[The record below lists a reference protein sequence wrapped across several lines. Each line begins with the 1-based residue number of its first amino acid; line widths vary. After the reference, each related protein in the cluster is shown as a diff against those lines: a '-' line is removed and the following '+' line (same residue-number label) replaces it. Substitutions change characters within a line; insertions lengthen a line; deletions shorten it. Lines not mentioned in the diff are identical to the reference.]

1 MSHPPSDHRRGP
13 PSPWIKRFA
22 GEIKPAS
29 SVLDLACGSGRH
41 SLLMLELG
49 HSVTACDIDIDIEG
63 LDELKR
69 RDKLELVEAD
79 LENAPWPFP
88 ERQFA
93 AITVTN
99 YLYRPLFPQILAAL
113 APGGLLLYETFA
125 AGNEQ
130 FGRPRNP
137 DHLLKRGEL
146 LSGIL
151 TGLTIIAYEDL
162 TISEPRAAAVQR
174 VCAYR

>member
-1 MSHPPSDHRRGP
+1 
-13 PSPWIKRFA
+13 
-22 GEIKPAS
+22 
-29 SVLDLACGSGRH
+29 
-41 SLLMLELG
+41 ML
-49 HSVTACDIDIDIEG
+49 
-63 LDELKR
+63 
-69 RDKLELVEAD
+69 
-79 LENAPWPFP
+79 
-88 ERQFA
+88 
-93 AITVTN
+93 VTN

-151 TGLTIIAYEDL
+151 TRLTIIAYEDV
-162 TISEPRAAAVQR
+162 TISEPRPAAVQR

>member
-1 MSHPPSDHRRGP
+1 MSYSPSDHRCGP

-22 GEIKPAS
+22 GEIKPTS

-49 HSVTACDIDIDIEG
+49 HSVVACDINLSG
-63 LDELKR
+63 LGILKR
-69 RDKLELVEAD
+69 QDKLELVEAD

-93 AITVTN
+93 AIIVTN

-130 FGRPRNP
+130 FGRPLNP
-137 DHLLKRGEL
+137 DHLLNRGEL

-151 TGLTIIAYEDL
+151 TGLTIIAYEDV
-162 TISEPRAAAVQR
+162 TISEPRPAALQR
-174 VCAYR
+174 VCAERK

>member
-1 MSHPPSDHRRGP
+1 MSYSPSDHRCGP

-22 GEIKPAS
+22 GEIQPTS

-49 HSVTACDIDIDIEG
+49 HSVVACDIKLSSLG
-63 LDELKR
+63 NLKQ

-93 AITVTN
+93 AIIVTN

-130 FGRPRNP
+130 FGRPLNP
-137 DHLLKRGEL
+137 DHLLNRGEL

-151 TGLTIIAYEDL
+151 TGLTIIAYEDV
-162 TISEPRAAAVQR
+162 TISEPRPAALQR
-174 VCAYR
+174 VCAERK